1 MVPIATQNERNTT
14 MNKKMMK
21 GFTLVEIMIV
31 VAIIA
36 ILAAIAIPNF
46 VKYRKESQSAAC
58 ESTRASLVTAAE
70 NWASKPANASATS
83 VDLATLA
90 PTDGSG
96 YFKKAPTCP
105 DAGTYTISKNATS
118 GAWECT
124 CSKHAD
130 ATEGGEG
137 E

>member
-1 MVPIATQNERNTT
+1 MKS
-14 MNKKMMK
+14 MKK

-46 VKYRKESQSAAC
+46 IKYRTESQTNAC
-58 ESTRASLVTAAE
+58 ESTRASIVTAAE
-70 NWASKPANASATS
+70 NWCSKPANASATTCTLN
-83 VDLATLA
+83 DLA

-96 YFKKAPTCP
+96 YFKSVPSCP
-105 DAGTYTISKNATS
+105 AGGTYTIKTSNS

-124 CSKHAD
+124 CSKHSTSSSSGTD
-130 ATEGGEG
+130 NTTTGS
-137 E
+137 

>member
-1 MVPIATQNERNTT
+1 M
-14 MNKKMMK
+14 KKRMKK

-46 VKYRKESQSAAC
+46 VKYRKESQEASC
-58 ESTRASLVTAAE
+58 KSTRAQIVTAAE
-70 NWASKPANASATS
+70 NWGSKTENATATT

-105 DAGTYTISKNATS
+105 DGGSFTITKDSTS

-124 CSKHAD
+124 CNKH
-130 ATEGGEG
+130 TESSSSSSGGGEG
-137 E
+137 GGGGE

>member
-1 MVPIATQNERNTT
+1 

-46 VKYRKESQSAAC
+46 VKYRTESQQAAC

-70 NWASKPANASATS
+70 NWASKPANATATTVS
-83 VDLATLA
+83 LDVLA
-90 PTDGSG
+90 PTDGSA

-105 DAGTYTISKNATS
+105 DGGTYNLTKNATS

-124 CSKHAD
+124 CTKHA
-130 ATEGGEG
+130 AAEEEG

>member
-1 MVPIATQNERNTT
+1 MKR
-14 MNKKMMK
+14 MKK

-46 VKYRKESQSAAC
+46 VKYRKESQEASC
-58 ESTRASLVTAAE
+58 ESTRAQIVTAAE
-70 NWASKPANASATS
+70 NWGSKPANAEQSS
-83 VDLATLA
+83 VDLTTLA

-96 YFKKAPTCP
+96 YFKTAPKCP
-105 DAGTYTISKNATS
+105 DGGTFTITKNGTS

-124 CSKHAD
+124 CSKHT
-130 ATEGGEG
+130 ATSGSGEGGGGEG
-137 E
+137 GGGGE

>member
-1 MVPIATQNERNTT
+1 MKQR
-14 MNKKMMK
+14 MKK

-46 VKYRKESQSAAC
+46 VKYRKESQQASC
-58 ESTRASLVTAAE
+58 DQTRAQIVTAAE
-70 NWASKPANASATS
+70 NWGSKTDNAEAET
-83 VDLATLA
+83 VAIATLA

-96 YFKKAPTCP
+96 YFKNEPKCP
-105 DAGTYTISKNATS
+105 DGGTFTISKNATS

-124 CSKHAD
+124 CSKHSA
-130 ATEGGEG
+130 AETP
-137 E
+137 

>member
-1 MVPIATQNERNTT
+1 
-14 MNKKMMK
+14 MNKKMQK

-46 VKYRKESQSAAC
+46 VKYRKESQEAAC
-58 ESTRASLVTAAE
+58 ESTRASIVTAAE
-70 NWASKPANASATS
+70 NWGSKPANAQATS
-83 VDLATLA
+83 VDLETLA
-90 PTDGSG
+90 PNDGSG
-96 YFKKAPTCP
+96 YFKTAPTCP

-124 CSKHAD
+124 CSKHSSTGSD
-130 ATEGGEG
+130 TGTGGSGGEG
-137 E
+137 

>member
-1 MVPIATQNERNTT
+1 MKQR
-14 MNKKMMK
+14 MKK

-46 VKYRKESQSAAC
+46 VKYRKESQQASC
-58 ESTRASLVTAAE
+58 DQTRAQIVTAAE
-70 NWASKPANASATS
+70 NWGSKTANAEAET
-83 VDLATLA
+83 VAITTLA

-96 YFKKAPTCP
+96 YFKNEPKCP
-105 DAGTYTISKNATS
+105 DGGTFTITKNATS

-124 CSKHAD
+124 CSKHSEA
-130 ATEGGEG
+130 ATP
-137 E
+137 

>member
-1 MVPIATQNERNTT
+1 
-14 MNKKMMK
+14 MNKKMQK

-46 VKYRKESQSAAC
+46 VKYRKESQEAAC
-58 ESTRASLVTAAE
+58 ESTRASIVTAAE
-70 NWASKPANASATS
+70 NWGSKPANATATS

-90 PTDGSG
+90 PDTGDG
-96 YFKKAPTCP
+96 YFKTAPTCP
-105 DAGTYTISKNATS
+105 DGGEYEIKKNDV

-124 CSKHAD
+124 CSKHSS
-130 ATEGGEG
+130 TGSGTGTGGSGGEG
-137 E
+137 